1 MKSNE
6 LKAMLVQMD
15 TEGIVENADIDW
27 MIVEGANIRRSEIP
41 LGLEIED
48 EKFSRVVRIMKE
60 RLTGK
65 PLAYCLGY
73 QYFYGR
79 KFAVNENT
87 LIPRPET
94 EELVE
99 CILKNVKNGRGL
111 DIGTGSGAIA
121 ISLNLE
127 NKNLKMTAGDVSL
140 GAIEVSKQNAKNLGA
155 DVEIIYSNLFEGLK
169 NRKFD
174 FVVSNPPYIKS
185 EDVKNLDNVVKDY
198 EPHLALDGGEDGL
211 DFYRQIIK
219 NSVNYLVDGGMIFF
233 EVGDGEAFLV
243 SKMLEN
249 DFTNIQIQKDLENV
263 ARIVYATKKRGIK

>member
-15 TEGIVENADIDW
+15 RGKVVDDADIDW
-27 MIVEGANIRRSEIP
+27 MIVEGAGVRRSEIP
-41 LGLEIED
+41 LNFEIE
-48 EKFSRVVRIMKE
+48 EEAVCKVLQIMKE

-65 PLAYCLGY
+65 PLAYCLKS

-79 KFAVNENT
+79 KFLVNENT

-99 CILKNVKNGRGL
+99 CVLKNIKSGKGL

-127 NKNLKMTAGDVSL
+127 NKNLKMTAVDISL
-140 GAIEVSKQNAKNLGA
+140 GAIEVSKTNAKNLGA
-155 DVEIIYSNLFEGLK
+155 DVEIVYSNLFEGLK

-185 EDVKNLDNVVKDY
+185 EDVKNLDEVVKNY

-211 DFYRQIIK
+211 DLYRQIIK
-219 NSVNYLVDGGMIFF
+219 KSVNYLTDGGKIFF
-233 EVGDGEAFLV
+233 EVGEGEAQEV
-243 SKMLEN
+243 SKLLEN
-249 DFTNIQIQKDLENV
+249 DFTDIQIQKDLENV
-263 ARIVYATKKRGIK
+263 ARIVYATKK